1 MLSSLK
7 NETKRC
13 LHFKKALKKKEFLC
27 QPALYWAEIW
37 WEKKEEREKEKKK
50 KTKWKSQSILIN
62 PEYKNIWEAHW
73 QIVELVT
80 KNLARVWQ

>member
-1 MLSSLK
+1 MKPNAACISKKPS
-7 NETKRC
+7 KRKSFFAS
-13 LHFKKALKKKEFLC
+13 LHFTELRFDGKKKKKER
-27 QPALYWAEIW
+27 
-37 WEKKEEREKEKKK
+37 KKKKK